1 MMKQPQVIN
10 IKNCNSIGE
19 MLDYIA
25 ELNMLYD
32 KLVDFIDCNL
42 DNLKT
47 SYRYFDEHEYN
58 RCYLKLEEL
67 KRDMQI
73 VRRQT
78 DILDNRIFD
87 STLPDHVMCFAFD
100 EAIKE
105 INKNIVDLNN
115 KCNSIMEK
123 ITFKFFLI
131 QN

>member
-32 KLVDFIDCNL
+32 KLVDFIDSNL

-67 KRDMQI
+67 KRELMHERGVAAMGGSPPSPGKIRQLRTSIARMLTIMQ
-73 VRRQT
+73 
-78 DILDNRIFD
+78 
-87 STLPDHVMCFAFD
+87 
-100 EAIKE
+100 EE
-105 INKNIVDLNN
+105 G
-115 KCNSIMEK
+115 EK
-123 ITFKFFLI
+123 
-131 QN
+131 